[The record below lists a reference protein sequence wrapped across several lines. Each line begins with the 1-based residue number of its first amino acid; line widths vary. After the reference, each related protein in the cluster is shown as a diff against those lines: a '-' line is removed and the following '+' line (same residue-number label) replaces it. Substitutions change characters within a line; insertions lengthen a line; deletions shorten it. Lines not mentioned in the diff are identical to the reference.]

1 MNPYYRELLDAGGV
15 NRIWDWRYI
24 VEPVDVAHL
33 KTVFDA
39 LNVRFYAGYH
49 LGDRRPGDEISLI
62 QSSDLDVYE
71 SPTVWPRAFFTDSA
85 AVYGDVAQY
94 VSWVKSG
101 DGRPFAGIERADW
114 ARLIPVPRVSGDLAA
129 RRVVPA
135 ADYDLTTNTTSFT
148 VNATG
153 PGFIVLTEA
162 YEPGN
167 FQATVNGRRVPY
179 LRINHA
185 FKGVYVD
192 GPGTYRVQFS
202 YWPRGLTTALIL
214 AGSALGVV
222 GLALAAAWVRL
233 RRVAGAA
240 A

>member
-1 MNPYYRELLDAGGV
+1 
-15 NRIWDWRYI
+15 
-24 VEPVDVAHL
+24 
-33 KTVFDA
+33 
-39 LNVRFYAGYH
+39 
-49 LGDRRPGDEISLI
+49 
-62 QSSDLDVYE
+62 
-71 SPTVWPRAFFTDSA
+71 
-85 AVYGDVAQY
+85 
-94 VSWVKSG
+94 
-101 DGRPFAGIERADW
+101 
-114 ARLIPVPRVSGDLAA
+114 
-129 RRVVPA
+129 VVPA
-135 ADYDLTTNTTSFT
+135 ADYDLTSNTTSFT